1 MERSPKYRSSQT
13 ETPDEINFK
22 VFIQA
27 RMSSRRFPGKML
39 APFAGRP
46 LIEWMLDRI
55 GAVVGGGRLVVAT
68 SMDRTDD
75 PLTYYV
81 ERLGYQVFRGSL
93 ENVFFRYQECLR
105 EFPTDWIVR
114 ICGDSPLLDP
124 GLIGL
129 LAADCLP
136 DVDLVTN
143 VAVRS
148 YPPGQSV
155 EILNAHTLA
164 GIDHTLLDPREK
176 EHPTQFFY
184 RRPERF
190 CIRNR
195 IGTNVD
201 WPHMSFVVD
210 TLDDLR
216 RLESV
221 VVAGELPVFSA
232 GPAA

>member
-1 MERSPKYRSSQT
+1 
-13 ETPDEINFK
+13 
-22 VFIQA
+22 
-27 RMSSRRFPGKML
+27 MSSRRFPGKML

-46 LIEWMLDRI
+46 LIAWMLDRI
-55 GAVVGGGRLVVAT
+55 GAVVGAERLVVAT
-68 SMDRTDD
+68 SIDKTDD
-75 PLTYYV
+75 PLTYYL
-81 ERLGYQVFRGSL
+81 ERLGCQVFRGSL
-93 ENVFFRYQECLR
+93 DNVFFRYQECLR
-105 EFPTDWIVR
+105 EFPTDWIAR

-155 EILNAHTLA
+155 EFINAHTLA
-164 GIDHTLLDPREK
+164 GIDHTLLDLQEK

-184 RRPERF
+184 RRPGQY

-201 WPHMSFVVD
+201 WPHLSFVVD
-210 TLDDLR
+210 TFDDLR

-221 VVAGELPVFSA
+221 VVAGELPVFSVDLA
-232 GPAA
+232 E